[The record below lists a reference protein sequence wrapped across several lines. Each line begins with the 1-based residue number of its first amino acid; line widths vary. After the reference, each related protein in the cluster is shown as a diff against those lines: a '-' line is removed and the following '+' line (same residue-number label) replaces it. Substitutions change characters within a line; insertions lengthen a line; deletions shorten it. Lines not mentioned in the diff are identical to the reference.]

1 MPVSESNKVQLDWLM
16 KEYEINFA
24 LFRMYQLMRGT
35 LMLGALAGIG
45 VLTTIYRE
53 SIRIFGSND
62 LSASGLLTYK
72 RSLIPEP
79 LAVTA
84 VSLVLLLLTVWVI
97 FCDMYLGGEQ
107 TLARNRCTAIEM
119 RFMGRGQTFRHIGGL
134 QRRYDVFDLGRGILI
149 LLSLLWVVTFGVASY
164 LGSSK

>member
-79 LAVTA
+79 LAVSAGCNEGT
-84 VSLVLLLLTVWVI
+84 
-97 FCDMYLGGEQ
+97 MYSIWGEESSS
-107 TLARNRCTAIEM
+107 C
-119 RFMGRGQTFRHIGGL
+119 FHC
-134 QRRYDVFDLGRGILI
+134 
-149 LLSLLWVVTFGVASY
+149 FGW
-164 LGSSK
+164 